1 MPSDLPRYTL
11 RIPQEY
17 LDKIRYIAEEN
28 GRSANRE
35 IELMIKSRIQEYEQ
49 QHGQIRIDSDSAG
62 IRSVRRIVVCSRFMH
77 PPFCRQRLSVLWRRV
92 D

>member
-11 RIPQEY
+11 RIPQIF

-35 IELMIKSRIQEYEQ
+35 IEILIK
-49 QHGQIRIDSDSAG
+49 
-62 IRSVRRIVVCSRFMH
+62 RRIKDYEDSNGEISTTDLE
-77 PPFCRQRLSVLWRRV
+77 QLK
-92 D
+92 

>member
-1 MPSDLPRYTL
+1 MPSNLPRYTL

-35 IELMIKSRIQEYEQ
+35 IELMIKQRIKDYENKY
-49 QHGQIRIDSDSAG
+49 GIIDLTTS
-62 IRSVRRIVVCSRFMH
+62 
-77 PPFCRQRLSVLWRRV
+77 
-92 D
+92 

>member
-17 LDKIRYIAEEN
+17 LEKIRYIAEEN

-35 IELMIKSRIQEYEQ
+35 IELMVKARIQEYERE
-49 QHGQIRIDSDSAG
+49 HGEIRLDSASTTP
-62 IRSVRRIVVCSRFMH
+62 R
-77 PPFCRQRLSVLWRRV
+77 
-92 D
+92 